1 MTIRLAI
8 VTTHPI
14 QYQVPWFRALAA
26 EPAVELTV
34 FYCQLPDAAQQGD
47 GFGVAFAWDVPLLEG
62 YRYEVLPNVA
72 KSANVTTFR
81 GCDNPALYEKIQRG
95 RFDAVIV
102 NGWVAKSCL
111 QALFASRR
119 AGIPCIVRGESNAI
133 RPRAWWKRQIH
144 RSLLRQYAAFLVI
157 GSSNAE
163 FYRGHGISPRRMFPG
178 LYCVD
183 NARFTSAADRLRGRR
198 NELRAAWG
206 ISEDATV
213 VMYCGKFIPKKH
225 PLTLLRS
232 ASLACNTG
240 TRLHLLLA
248 GDGELR
254 PECESFARTRQVP
267 ATFIGFLNQSRLAE
281 AYVAADC
288 LTLPSDDGET
298 WGLVVNEAMACGRA
312 AIVSDRVG
320 CAPDL
325 IIPGRTG
332 EVFPFGDEPA
342 LAEVLS
348 RMGADRHR
356 LVEMGQ
362 AARSHVANYSIDAL
376 TSGTLAALDFACAPS
391 RRAARRTARND

>member
-1 MTIRLAI
+1 MTRRLAI

-26 EPAVELTV
+26 EPAIDLTV
-34 FYCQLPDAAQQGD
+34 FYSQVPDAVRQGD

-72 KSANVTTFR
+72 KSANITTFR
-81 GCDNPALYEKIQRG
+81 GCDNPAVYEKIRRG

-102 NGWVAKSCL
+102 NGWVAKICL
-111 QALFASRR
+111 QALFACRR

-133 RPRAWWKRQIH
+133 RPRVWWKRLIH
-144 RSLLRQYAAFLVI
+144 RWLLHQYSAFLAI

-163 FYRGHGISPRRMFPG
+163 FYRAHGISPQQMFPG
-178 LYCVD
+178 LHCVD
-183 NARFTSAADRLRGRR
+183 NARFSSAADRLRVRR

-206 ISEDATV
+206 IPEDV
-213 VMYCGKFIPKKH
+213 PVFLYCGRFIPKKH

-232 ASLACNTG
+232 ASLACNRG
-240 TRLHLLLA
+240 TRLHLLLV

-254 PECESFARTRQVP
+254 SECESFARAEKVP
-267 ATFIGFLNQSRLAE
+267 ATFVGFLNQSRLTE

-298 WGLVVNEAMACGRA
+298 WGLVVNEAMACGRP

-332 EVFPFGDEPA
+332 EVFPFGDESA
-342 LAEVLS
+342 LAELLS
-348 RMGADRHR
+348 RMATDRNR
-356 LVEMGQ
+356 LSKLGRT
-362 AARSHVANYSIDAL
+362 ARTHVASYSIEAL
-376 TSGTLAALDFACAPS
+376 TSGTLAALEFVGTAS
-391 RRAARRTARND
+391 RRARSRAVRDD